1 MSESSTDLV
10 AVLHASQGR
19 LVAALDG
26 LTEEQAGTQSY
37 DDDWSVAQVAS
48 HLGSGAET
56 FTLFLD
62 AGLKGEP
69 TPGVEAMQPI
79 WDVWDAKDPLPQTR
93 DSLAVNEAFLERI
106 DALSDDERDVWRLD
120 LFGAE
125 RRLPEFLLMRLSEH
139 AVHTWD
145 IVVSFDPT
153 ATIPAD
159 VSAYV
164 VDNLASVAGWT
175 GRKHDEQIS

>member
-48 HLGSGAET
+48 HLGSGAEV
-56 FTLFLD
+56 FALFLD

-69 TPGVEAMQPI
+69 APGIEVMQPI
-79 WDVWDAKDPLPQTR
+79 WDGWNAKDPVSQTR
-93 DSLAVNEAFLERI
+93 DAVEVNDAFLER
-106 DALSDDERDVWRLD
+106 
-120 LFGAE
+120 
-125 RRLPEFLLMRLSEH
+125 
-139 AVHTWD
+139 
-145 IVVSFDPT
+145 
-153 ATIPAD
+153 
-159 VSAYV
+159 
-164 VDNLASVAGWT
+164 VDSL
-175 GRKHDEQIS
+175 